1 MQSGLCKISDAPRL
15 HAMVIGMLMPGV
27 VLMLLFFFRLAYR
40 NLDPRFGLRIA
51 TVRPRAFAYVTDR
64 TGRTRWVVE
73 YDDGG
78 RG

>member
-1 MQSGLCKISDAPRL
+1 MRP
-15 HAMVIGMLMPGV
+15 
-27 VLMLLFFFRLAYR
+27 RLAYR

-78 RG
+78 HGYGAGSVGYI